1 VRRRICVVGAALSAA
16 SLGFGAVSATAAK
29 SPAGTNVTKVTC
41 KTNVGIMV
49 AGSDTGVTPPVQKGA
64 EYGIAVCGKLLGS
77 GVQADKFSVPD
88 TGNTLAQYQMYL
100 PTGTIHGKYKLIPQ
114 EGSFN
119 GSNFN
124 EVDTLGTLTITG
136 GTGTYQGAKG
146 TGTMKCKSLDGIHTT
161 CTDKLKLTKL

>member
-1 VRRRICVVGAALSAA
+1 
-16 SLGFGAVSATAAK
+16 LGFGAVSATAAN
-29 SPAGTNVTKVTC
+29 SPAGTQVTKITC

-49 AGSDTGVTPPVQKGA
+49 PNGDTGVTPPVQKGSESGA
-64 EYGIAVCGKLLGS
+64 AVCGKLFGS
-77 GVQADKFSVPD
+77 GVQADKFNVPD
-88 TGNTLAQYQMYL
+88 TGNTLGQYWMYFH
-100 PTGTIHGKYKLIPQ
+100 TGAIHGQFKLIPQ

-124 EVDTLGTLTITG
+124 EVDWLGTLTILG

-146 TGTMKCKSLDGIHTT
+146 TGTMKCKTLDGIHTT